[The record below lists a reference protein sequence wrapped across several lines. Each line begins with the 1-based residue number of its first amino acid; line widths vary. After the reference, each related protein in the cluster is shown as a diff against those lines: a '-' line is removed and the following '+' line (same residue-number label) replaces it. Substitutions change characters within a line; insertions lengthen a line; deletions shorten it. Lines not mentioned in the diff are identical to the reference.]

1 MSYEVREG
9 LVSDM
14 ERGTKEGVTYI
25 GRVMRV
31 CVRESEVVRR
41 VRMRERDGGYG

>member
-1 MSYEVREG
+1 
-9 LVSDM
+9 M

-31 CVRESEVVRR
+31 SVRESEVARGAG
-41 VRMRERDGGYG
+41 MRERDGGYG

>member
-1 MSYEVREG
+1 
-9 LVSDM
+9 M

-31 CVRESEVVRR
+31 CVRESEVVSGAG
-41 VRMRERDGGYG
+41 MRERDG